1 MDQNKVDQF
10 IMMNGKYLPQ
20 EQLLSIKSSLEMMD
34 DSKWT
39 SIQFMQFKDPM
50 ISLILSLFAGSLG
63 VDRFYIGDTMLGVLK
78 LITCGGFG
86 VWAIVDLFL
95 IMEATRQNNIAQFR
109 YL

>member
-50 ISLILSLFAGSLG
+50 ISLILSLFVGSLG

-86 VWAIVDLFL
+86 LWTIIDLFL
-95 IMEATRQNNIAQFR
+95 IMEATRQNNVVQFR

>member
-39 SIQFMQFKDPM
+39 SVQFMQFKDPM
-50 ISLILSLFAGSLG
+50 ISLILSLLVGSLG
-63 VDRFYIGDTMLGVLK
+63 IDRFYIGDTLLGVLK
-78 LITCGGFG
+78 LLSCGGFG
-86 VWAIVDLFL
+86 LWAIIDLFL
-95 IMEATRQNNIAQFR
+95 IMEATRQNNVAQFR

>member
-20 EQLLSIKSSLEMMD
+20 EQLLSIKSSLELMD
-34 DSKWT
+34 DSKWA
-39 SIQFMQFKDPM
+39 SVQFMQFKDPM